1 MLEQNLKSYIAEL
14 IQEVEKE
21 LEESTTT
28 ANVDGYQ
35 TPHAFSRKKDKER
48 RKKNATQLGYKLV
61 DNDVDNISE
70 AIKKITSS
78 QYKKLEDAIKK
89 LNPKIKIK
97 LDSSAPGGFEIIIPD
112 DNKYVYHTDKVN
124 ALVHKITGDHR
135 NGRIMFEGKKL
146 KQVKKDKYGNHL
158 EPQFKKGEL
167 VTYLGHPAIITR
179 VNREMGGVYSYDV
192 DYNKGYGRTK
202 VSNIFN
208 KSGNE
213 LKESVNEVQ
222 INEWKLQLDLGKVN
236 PSEFEKWADSSLQ
249 KKHKIKV
256 SGSGRNWTIVGKG
269 NDDRMG
275 SSADWISQLL
285 GKAWKTN
292 KIKIVQKEAQ
302 VVNKK
307 TGKDITKHVLD
318 LLSGKINQK
327 QFEKLTGLKK
337 ESVNEE
343 ETFTATNKETGK
355 TSVFKS
361 KETRDAAIKAG
372 THSKGED
379 KGKEDGGK
387 KKGNFFSNLFNKMA
401 DDSADYHDAEANDR
415 PGNPK
420 YRNIHMVYF
429 TIPEKGIKTDVE
441 FDSKEEA
448 QEWLDANIDRYPDA
462 KLMRYNK
469 NYKRVPVEE
478 SVNEAKVQRP
488 VNRWLELKND
498 ETMHPHKKMAMG
510 LKELKYQLAETEK
523 FFKWYNKIKT
533 MNELDSQNY
542 WKRTNNHIYKI
553 KERLI
558 NIAKTLQEIE
568 K

>member
-1 MLEQNLKSYIAEL
+1 MSEQNLKKYIAEL

-48 RKKNATQLGYKLV
+48 RKKNATQLGYELV

-89 LNPKIKIK
+89 LNPKIKVK

-135 NGRIMFEGKKL
+135 NGRIFFEGKKF

-158 EPQFKKGEL
+158 EPQFKKGDL
-167 VTYLGHPAIITR
+167 VTYLRYPAIITS
-179 VNREMGGVYSYDV
+179 VNKESGGVYSYNV
-192 DYNKGYGRTK
+192 DYNKGNGRT
-202 VSNIFN
+202 SARNIFN

-213 LKESVNEVQ
+213 LKESVNE
-222 INEWKLQLDLGKVN
+222 
-236 PSEFEKWADSSLQ
+236 A
-249 KKHKIKV
+249 KIK
-256 SGSGRNWTIVGKG
+256 
-269 NDDRMG
+269 
-275 SSADWISQLL
+275 
-285 GKAWKTN
+285 
-292 KIKIVQKEAQ
+292 
-302 VVNKK
+302 
-307 TGKDITKHVLD
+307 
-318 LLSGKINQK
+318 
-327 QFEKLTGLKK
+327 
-337 ESVNEE
+337 
-343 ETFTATNKETGK
+343 
-355 TSVFKS
+355 
-361 KETRDAAIKAG
+361 
-372 THSKGED
+372 
-379 KGKEDGGK
+379 
-387 KKGNFFSNLFNKMA
+387 
-401 DDSADYHDAEANDR
+401 
-415 PGNPK
+415 
-420 YRNIHMVYF
+420 
-429 TIPEKGIKTDVE
+429 
-441 FDSKEEA
+441 
-448 QEWLDANIDRYPDA
+448 
-462 KLMRYNK
+462 
-469 NYKRVPVEE
+469 
-478 SVNEAKVQRP
+478 RP

-523 FFKWYNKIKT
+523 FFNWYNKIKT
-533 MNELDSQNY
+533 MNELDSQKY